1 MTSAVKVEPLRMY
14 VNSSIGCL
22 LFNGGSETIQ
32 FKYKSFPQNS
42 VVQSKL
48 VFKSMIKVKFLI
60 KFILSLIAIFA
71 FQIRKIAPLAGIENL
86 LAPDN

>member
-14 VNSSIGCL
+14 VNSSIGGL

-32 FKYKSFPQNS
+32 FKYMSFPKIS

-48 VFKSMIKVKFLI
+48 VFKSLIKVKFLI

-71 FQIRKIAPLAGIENL
+71 CQIRKIVPLAGI
-86 LAPDN
+86 